1 MAVKWDSMESE
12 KPGGK
17 GVNWSPLLESSAP
30 STQFPVKPN
39 PSAKVVCVEGEW
51 REGRRS

>member
-1 MAVKWDSMESE
+1 MESE

-17 GVNWSPLLESSAP
+17 GVNWSPLLESLAP

-39 PSAKVVCVEGEW
+39 SGAECCVVGEAE
-51 REGRRS
+51 RERRS